1 MRLLDAIEL
10 DSSTYFSAGDFGY
23 TLTHAGG
30 TIQCL
35 PSDEWLAV
43 DGDFSATSTVQPTAW
58 IHKADAPNLAVG
70 DLVTITNP
78 LTGIAKDYTI
88 QDMQVDSQ
96 MTGEVLLVLSV

>member
-10 DSSTYFSAGDFGY
+10 DSSTFFSADDFGY

-70 DLVTITNP
+70 DTVTIESV
-78 LTGIAKDYTI
+78 DYTI
-88 QDMQVDSQ
+88 RDIQVDSQ
-96 MTGEVLLVLSV
+96 RTGDVLLVLSV